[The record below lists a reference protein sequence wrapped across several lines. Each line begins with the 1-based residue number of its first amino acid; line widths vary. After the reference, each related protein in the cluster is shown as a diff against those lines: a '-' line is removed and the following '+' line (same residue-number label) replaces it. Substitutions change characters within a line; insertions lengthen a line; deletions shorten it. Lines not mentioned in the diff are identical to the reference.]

1 MSDKYTVTR
10 YEADI
15 PMEEFISEYF
25 DYEKTHK
32 LCQACPGYSGT
43 WACPPFD
50 FDPKEYLMQYS
61 NFHMV
66 VDKIDNSG
74 ATSVEEAQGWLFSEL
89 DRFNRNLL
97 EIESRISGSCAMA
110 AQECQYCKKC
120 ARQSGHPCIHPDLMR
135 YSLESIGAFPVKLV
149 HDKLGFDI
157 LWSDGTSIPEYYIMA
172 AGILKK

>member
-1 MSDKYTVTR
+1 MSEKYTITR
-10 YEADI
+10 YETDV
-15 PMEEFISEYF
+15 PMDEFIKVYF
-25 DYEKTHK
+25 NYEETHK

-50 FDPKEYLMQYS
+50 FDPKDHLSQFS
-61 NFHMV
+61 TFHMI
-66 VDKIDNSG
+66 VDKIDNSN
-74 ATSVEEAQGWLFSEL
+74 ATSAEEAQEWLFSEL

-97 EIESRISGSCAMA
+97 DIESHIPGSRAMA

-120 ARQSGHPCIHPDLMR
+120 ARQSGIPCIHPELMR

-157 LWSDGTSIPEYYIMA
+157 LWSDGESIPEYYLMV
-172 AGILKK
+172 AGVLMK

>member
-1 MSDKYTVTR
+1 MSEKYKITR
-10 YEADI
+10 YEVDI
-15 PMEEFISEYF
+15 PMEEFIRDYF
-25 DYEKTHK
+25 NYEETHK

-50 FDPKEYLMQYS
+50 FDPKEYMMQFS

-74 ATSVEEAQGWLFSEL
+74 ASDVDEAQRRLFSEL
-89 DRFNRNLL
+89 DRFNRSLL
-97 EIESRISGSCAMA
+97 EMESRIPGSRAMA
-110 AQECQYCKKC
+110 AQECQYCKTC
-120 ARQSGHPCIHPDLMR
+120 ARNVGHPCVHPELMR

-157 LWSDGTSIPEYYIMA
+157 LWSDGTSIPEYYLMA
-172 AGILKK
+172 AGVLIK

>member
-1 MSDKYTVTR
+1 MTEKYSVTR
-10 YEADI
+10 HETDI
-15 PMEEFISEYF
+15 PMDEFLRDYFSYEE
-25 DYEKTHK
+25 THK

-50 FDPKEYLMQYS
+50 FDPKEYLS
-61 NFHMV
+61 EFSVFHMV

-74 ATSVEEAQGWLFSEL
+74 VSDADEAQQRLFSEL
-89 DRFNRNLL
+89 DRFNHDMLSM
-97 EIESRISGSCAMA
+97 EAEFPGSKSLA
-110 AQECQYCKKC
+110 AQECQHCKTC
-120 ARQSGHPCIHPDLMR
+120 ARLNGHPCVHPDKMR

-157 LWSDGTSIPEYYIMA
+157 LWSDGSSIPEYYLMV